1 VKRLSADDRGSSS
14 VELVIL
20 APLLVAMLLF
30 VVLLGRFANL
40 RVDVQG
46 AARDAARTASLQR
59 SATEASTSAS
69 DAAHLSLQTAGT
81 SCSNLNVQ
89 TDTASFRA
97 GGRVIVDIYCDV
109 PMADLSL
116 LSLGQ
121 KTVHA
126 RFIEPVD
133 TYRGQQ

>member
-1 VKRLSADDRGSSS
+1 MKPRSRDERGGAS

-30 VVLLGRFANL
+30 VVLLGRFATL

-46 AARDAARTASLQR
+46 AARDAARSASLQR
-59 SATEASTSAS
+59 SSSAASSSAS
-69 DAAHLSLQTAGT
+69 GAAQLSLQTAGT
-81 SCSNLNVQ
+81 SCSNLDVQ
-89 TDTASFRA
+89 TDTASFHA

>member
-1 VKRLSADDRGSSS
+1 MYSEKGSASL
-14 VELVIL
+14 ELVIL
-20 APLLVAMLLF
+20 APLLVSMLLF

-46 AARDAARTASLQR
+46 AARDAARSASLQR
-59 SATEASTSAS
+59 SGADAETTAMSSAQAS
-69 DAAHLSLQTAGT
+69 LSTAGT
-81 SCSNLNVQ
+81 SCSRLDVR
-89 TDTASFRA
+89 TDTADFRA
-97 GGRVIVDIYCDV
+97 GGRVTVDVYCDV

-126 RFIEPVD
+126 SFVEQVD
-133 TYRGQQ
+133 VFRGQQ

>member
-1 VKRLSADDRGSSS
+1 VNRPYDERGSSS

-59 SATEASTSAS
+59 SQSSASASAS
-69 DAAHLSLQTAGT
+69 DTAQLSLQTAGT

-89 TDTASFRA
+89 TNTDSFHA
-97 GGRVIVDIYCDV
+97 GGRVTVDIYCDV
-109 PMADLSL
+109 PMSDLAL
-116 LSLGQ
+116 LPIGT

-126 RFIEPVD
+126 RFVEPVD
-133 TYRGQQ
+133 VYRGQQ